1 MIVRVLLDN
10 PQPTTLKRKRPRAD
24 TELPP
29 SKYRRLEFMVS
40 EAMILVAGTLLIC
53 LGMLNQNGF
62 QNDQSP
68 DTWDSNGS
76 KLVTIHSIFKLTR
89 CYLALSDFEKAQITL
104 QELYSTSSEAA
115 IVWGHSLFNELAN
128 LHSEIEAKLG
138 VERNTF
144 PTLQGTEIA
153 TLERSLKSVQLCN
166 TSMICHEEHEAAV
179 QLISKTLA
187 SVCINVQKLGK
198 TSKDLLVELRLSLT
212 ERYIYLDQPNVA
224 LLALEQGWD
233 PKKDLSIWWGH
244 RLFNRMATLY
254 YVLTKK
260 DP

>member
-1 MIVRVLLDN
+1 CAGSSR
-10 PQPTTLKRKRPRAD
+10 QPTTLKRKHPCAD

-29 SKYRRLEFMVS
+29 SKYRRLEFM
-40 EAMILVAGTLLIC
+40 ECQIKMDFKMTNPLTHGTATVCHYYTI
-53 LGMLNQNGF
+53 GNYF
-62 QNDQSP
+62 KAAH
-68 DTWDSNGS
+68 DSC
-76 KLVTIHSIFKLTR
+76 KAEIIPIFKLTR

-138 VERNTF
+138 VERITF

-198 TSKDLLVELRLSLT
+198 TSKDLLSLT

-224 LLALEQGWD
+224 LSALEQVWD
-233 PKKDLSIWWGH
+233 LKKDLSI
-244 RLFNRMATLY
+244 
-254 YVLTKK
+254 
-260 DP
+260 

>member
-1 MIVRVLLDN
+1 
-10 PQPTTLKRKRPRAD
+10 
-24 TELPP
+24 
-29 SKYRRLEFMVS
+29 
-40 EAMILVAGTLLIC
+40 
-53 LGMLNQNGF
+53 
-62 QNDQSP
+62 
-68 DTWDSNGS
+68 
-76 KLVTIHSIFKLTR
+76 IFKLTR

-138 VERNTF
+138 VERITF
-144 PTLQGTEIA
+144 PGTEIA

-198 TSKDLLVELRLSLT
+198 TSKDLLSLT

-224 LLALEQGWD
+224 LSALEQVWD
-233 PKKDLSIWWGH
+233 LKKDLSI
-244 RLFNRMATLY
+244 
-254 YVLTKK
+254 
-260 DP
+260 